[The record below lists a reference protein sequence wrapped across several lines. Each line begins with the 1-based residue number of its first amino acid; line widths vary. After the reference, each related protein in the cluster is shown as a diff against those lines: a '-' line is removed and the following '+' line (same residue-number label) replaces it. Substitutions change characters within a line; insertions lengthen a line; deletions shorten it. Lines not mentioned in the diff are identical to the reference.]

1 MSIKSDTPGSKARRT
16 LSDSGTKFRAVE
28 KWRRYNRSIRFYGVV
43 MLFGTKLADAVTTAV
58 GLQYFP
64 AIAETNPV
72 ADHLFV
78 EWGLL
83 TGLTVLGFASVLF
96 AVCAAELFG
105 LEVQR
110 RFELPKTALFAQA
123 SIYLTLSVL
132 FGLVAVQNGLLIA
145 DQTVYMLDDML
156 LSPPAIGV

>member
-1 MSIKSDTPGSKARRT
+1 MSTNSDTPQSRARRT
-16 LSDSGTKFRAVE
+16 LSDPEERFPAIGG
-28 KWRRYNRSIRFYGVV
+28 WRRYNRSIRFYGVI
-43 MLFGTKLADAVTTAV
+43 LLSGTKLADAITTAV

-83 TGLTVLGFASVLF
+83 TGLTVLGFTSVLF
-96 AVCAAELFG
+96 AVCAAELLG

-145 DQTVYMLDDML
+145 DQTVYMLDDTL
-156 LSPPAIGV
+156 LSPPVIGG